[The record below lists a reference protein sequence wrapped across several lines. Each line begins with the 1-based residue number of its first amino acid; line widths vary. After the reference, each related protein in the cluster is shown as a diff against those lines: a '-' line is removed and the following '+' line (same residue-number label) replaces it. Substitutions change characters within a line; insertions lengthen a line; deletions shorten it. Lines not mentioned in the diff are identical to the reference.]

1 MAGNGRIR
9 TDLALEATERFAQE
23 HVEIRGVEV
32 QEETDEEKHIR
43 TTVVKITTENGA
55 KAMDVPR
62 GIILPLKRRIF
73 PWRMRTTTGK
83 FPERSPAI

>member
-55 KAMDVPR
+55 KPTFYKVNPE
-62 GIILPLKRRIF
+62 
-73 PWRMRTTTGK
+73 TGEAVK
-83 FPERSPAI
+83 GLTVEADEVALAGKVALVK